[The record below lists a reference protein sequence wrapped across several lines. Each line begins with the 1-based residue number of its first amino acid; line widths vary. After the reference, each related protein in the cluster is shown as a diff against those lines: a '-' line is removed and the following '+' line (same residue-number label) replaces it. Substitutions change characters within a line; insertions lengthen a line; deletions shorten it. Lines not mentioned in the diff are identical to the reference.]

1 MARTC
6 AILAAARFSGAE
18 FILENPSDHGDPSN
32 TYYFLDATH
41 VPLWNLKEVQL
52 LQVASDATLISFP
65 MCELGHASQKLT
77 TLMVTPGVI
86 KQLSFLTDLRCSHK
100 THKPA
105 GGETKNGKF
114 TSSEAARYPKR
125 MNKILAHAIACIRA
139 DDTPQTR
146 LPKASTV
153 TAGGIDGNAI
163 MGTETYYDENNQ
175 EYEAVTV
182 NPDLLLGP

>member
-1 MARTC
+1 
-6 AILAAARFSGAE
+6 
-18 FILENPSDHGDPSN
+18 
-32 TYYFLDATH
+32 
-41 VPLWNLKEVQL
+41 
-52 LQVASDATLISFP
+52 

-86 KQLSFLTDLRCSHK
+86 KQLSFLADLRCSHK

-125 MNKILAHAIACIRA
+125 MNEILAHAIATIGA
-139 DDTPQTR
+139 DNIHKTR
-146 LPKASTV
+146 LPAALAM
-153 TAGGIDGNAI
+153 TAGGIDGNKI
-163 MGTETYYDENNQ
+163 MGTEIHYEENNR